1 MVIRKSTRKLDDYIA
16 RIGQPDA
23 PRVKPSH
30 VAKILAKLQN
40 KETDLL
46 EEIAET
52 KKAERQER
60 LRAKLEIVREQIRR
74 GTILLNELSAPET
87 DQGAK

>member
-30 VAKILAKLQN
+30 VAKVLAKLEK
-40 KETDLL
+40 KEADLL

-52 KKAERQER
+52 KKAERQDR
-60 LRAKLEIVREQIRR
+60 LQSKLEVVREQIRR
-74 GTILLNELSAPET
+74 GTILFNELSPPDP